1 MARNPTATLGER
13 LTRIGLIVLTG
24 AVLLFLVAPILTIV
38 PLSFSSGSFFYY
50 PLPGLSLR
58 WYQDFFTSSFWLSSL
73 QNSLIIGISATVLAT
88 VLGTMAALGIWRAR
102 FPAQALVL
110 AMLIS
115 PMVVPV
121 VIIAVGVYFAFAPLG
136 LTDGYL
142 GLILAH
148 ATLGVPFVVITVLA
162 TLSAFDRTLLRAAE
176 SLGASQLTTFR
187 RVMLPLIL
195 PGVASGA
202 VFAFAASFDE
212 VVVVLLMAGPAQRTL
227 PRQMFAGINDNISLT
242 IAAAATMLIAISLAL
257 MIAVGGF
264 AAAKRADAAG
274 SQRKRVRFGP
284 SSRSGRTVGRRELR
298 SPARAPRPCA
308 RSRIPRRRRSGNGF
322 RHRCGIR
329 RLRAPSRN
337 IGRRRPGIARPE
349 PGRWHPR
356 CMHDCSG
363 TTGDSGRRSPG
374 EFPDRAALAGGTQY
388 TYLES

>member
-1 MARNPTATLGER
+1 MRNPNATFGER
-13 LTRIGLIVLTG
+13 LTRVGLIALTG

-73 QNSLIIGISATVLAT
+73 KNSLIIGTSATVLAT

-257 MIAVGGF
+257 MIAVG
-264 AAAKRADAAG
+264 AL
-274 SQRKRVRFGP
+274 Q
-284 SSRSGRTVGRRELR
+284 
-298 SPARAPRPCA
+298 
-308 RSRIPRRRRSGNGF
+308 RRS
-322 RHRCGIR
+322 
-329 RLRAPSRN
+329 
-337 IGRRRPGIARPE
+337 ARMRQAV
-349 PGRWHPR
+349 G
-356 CMHDCSG
+356 
-363 TTGDSGRRSPG
+363 
-374 EFPDRAALAGGTQY
+374 
-388 TYLES
+388 

>member
-1 MARNPTATLGER
+1 MRNPTATLGER

-24 AVLLFLVAPILTIV
+24 AVLVFLVAPILTIV

-58 WYQDFFTSSFWLSSL
+58 WYQDFFSSSFWLSSL
-73 QNSLIIGISATVLAT
+73 KNSLIIGISATVLAT
-88 VLGTMAALGIWRAR
+88 VLGTMAAIGIWRAR

-121 VIIAVGVYFAFAPLG
+121 IIVAVGVYFAFAPLG

-148 ATLGVPFVVITVLA
+148 ATLGVPFVVVTVLA

-176 SLGASQLTTFR
+176 SLGASQITTFR

-257 MIAVGGF
+257 MVAVG
-264 AAAKRADAAG
+264 AL
-274 SQRKRVRFGP
+274 QRRSARM
-284 SSRSGRTVGRRELR
+284 RQSGR
-298 SPARAPRPCA
+298 
-308 RSRIPRRRRSGNGF
+308 
-322 RHRCGIR
+322 
-329 RLRAPSRN
+329 
-337 IGRRRPGIARPE
+337 
-349 PGRWHPR
+349 
-356 CMHDCSG
+356 
-363 TTGDSGRRSPG
+363 
-374 EFPDRAALAGGTQY
+374 
-388 TYLES
+388 

>member
-1 MARNPTATLGER
+1 MARNPTATLGEQI
-13 LTRIGLIVLTG
+13 TRIGLIVLTS

-257 MIAVGGF
+257 MIAVGTL
-264 AAAKRADAAG
+264 
-274 SQRKRVRFGP
+274 Q
-284 SSRSGRTVGRRELR
+284 
-298 SPARAPRPCA
+298 
-308 RSRIPRRRRSGNGF
+308 RRS
-322 RHRCGIR
+322 
-329 RLRAPSRN
+329 
-337 IGRRRPGIARPE
+337 ARMRQAV
-349 PGRWHPR
+349 G
-356 CMHDCSG
+356 
-363 TTGDSGRRSPG
+363 
-374 EFPDRAALAGGTQY
+374 
-388 TYLES
+388 

>member
-13 LTRIGLIVLTG
+13 LTRVGLIVVTG

-242 IAAAATMLIAISLAL
+242 IAAAATMLIAISLTL
-257 MIAVGGF
+257 MIAVG
-264 AAAKRADAAG
+264 AL
-274 SQRKRVRFGP
+274 Q
-284 SSRSGRTVGRRELR
+284 
-298 SPARAPRPCA
+298 
-308 RSRIPRRRRSGNGF
+308 RRS
-322 RHRCGIR
+322 
-329 RLRAPSRN
+329 
-337 IGRRRPGIARPE
+337 ARMRQAV
-349 PGRWHPR
+349 G
-356 CMHDCSG
+356 
-363 TTGDSGRRSPG
+363 
-374 EFPDRAALAGGTQY
+374 
-388 TYLES
+388 

>member
-88 VLGTMAALGIWRAR
+88 FLGTMAALGIWRAR

-136 LTDGYL
+136 LTNGYL

-176 SLGASQLTTFR
+176 SLGASQLATFR

-242 IAAAATMLIAISLAL
+242 IAAAATMLIAISLTL
-257 MIAVGGF
+257 MIAVG
-264 AAAKRADAAG
+264 AL
-274 SQRKRVRFGP
+274 Q
-284 SSRSGRTVGRRELR
+284 
-298 SPARAPRPCA
+298 
-308 RSRIPRRRRSGNGF
+308 RRS
-322 RHRCGIR
+322 
-329 RLRAPSRN
+329 
-337 IGRRRPGIARPE
+337 ARMRQAV
-349 PGRWHPR
+349 G
-356 CMHDCSG
+356 
-363 TTGDSGRRSPG
+363 
-374 EFPDRAALAGGTQY
+374 
-388 TYLES
+388 

>member
-73 QNSLIIGISATVLAT
+73 KNSLIIGISATVLAT

-242 IAAAATMLIAISLAL
+242 IAAAATMLIAISLTL
-257 MIAVGGF
+257 MIAVG
-264 AAAKRADAAG
+264 AL
-274 SQRKRVRFGP
+274 Q
-284 SSRSGRTVGRRELR
+284 
-298 SPARAPRPCA
+298 
-308 RSRIPRRRRSGNGF
+308 RRS
-322 RHRCGIR
+322 
-329 RLRAPSRN
+329 
-337 IGRRRPGIARPE
+337 ARMRQAV
-349 PGRWHPR
+349 G
-356 CMHDCSG
+356 
-363 TTGDSGRRSPG
+363 
-374 EFPDRAALAGGTQY
+374 
-388 TYLES
+388 

>member
-13 LTRIGLIVLTG
+13 LTRVGLIVLTG

-242 IAAAATMLIAISLAL
+242 IAAAATMLIAISLTL
-257 MIAVGGF
+257 MIAVG
-264 AAAKRADAAG
+264 AL
-274 SQRKRVRFGP
+274 Q
-284 SSRSGRTVGRRELR
+284 
-298 SPARAPRPCA
+298 
-308 RSRIPRRRRSGNGF
+308 RRS
-322 RHRCGIR
+322 
-329 RLRAPSRN
+329 
-337 IGRRRPGIARPE
+337 ARM
-349 PGRWHPR
+349 RQAV
-356 CMHDCSG
+356 S
-363 TTGDSGRRSPG
+363 
-374 EFPDRAALAGGTQY
+374 
-388 TYLES
+388 